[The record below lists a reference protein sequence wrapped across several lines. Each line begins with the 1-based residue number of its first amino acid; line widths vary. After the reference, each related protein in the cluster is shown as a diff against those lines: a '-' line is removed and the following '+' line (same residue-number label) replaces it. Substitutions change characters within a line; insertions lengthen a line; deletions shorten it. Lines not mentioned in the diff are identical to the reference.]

1 MGHNYQHH
9 GWQKAYLTRRTAYL
23 IASPDV
29 HAASI
34 SDCHVP
40 AALSGAIVLQL
51 LKAVLSWSRELFICL
66 QVFVIISHFD
76 TVLHAQNN
84 T

>member
-9 GWQKAYLTRRTAYL
+9 GWQKAYLTRTAAYL
-23 IASPDV
+23 IASPDI

-40 AALSGAIVLQL
+40 AALSRAVVLQL
-51 LKAVLSWSRELFICL
+51 LKAVLSWSWELFICL

-76 TVLHAQNN
+76 TVLRAQNN